1 MYDQIKDCIW
11 YISLLCSLLHI
22 MDMHKPLNFK
32 VIYKFLKSFIR
43 ISCRQ
48 MEQKKKMDLIKEF
61 IQYIW
66 LRDNSQLN
74 IYRHSLFSMKMDTY
88 KYSTN
93 YQHHEHAE
101 SKLPY

>member
-1 MYDQIKDCIW
+1 MK
-11 YISLLCSLLHI
+11 
-22 MDMHKPLNFK
+22 
-32 VIYKFLKSFIR
+32 R
-43 ISCRQ
+43 
-48 MEQKKKMDLIKEF
+48 KKKMHLSKEF
-61 IQYIW
+61 NQYICQI
-66 LRDNSQLN
+66 DNSQLN

>member
-43 ISCRQ
+43 IWT
-48 MEQKKKMDLIKEF
+48 EKEDGPNQR
-61 IQYIW
+61 I
-66 LRDNSQLN
+66 
-74 IYRHSLFSMKMDTY
+74 
-88 KYSTN
+88 
-93 YQHHEHAE
+93 
-101 SKLPY
+101 